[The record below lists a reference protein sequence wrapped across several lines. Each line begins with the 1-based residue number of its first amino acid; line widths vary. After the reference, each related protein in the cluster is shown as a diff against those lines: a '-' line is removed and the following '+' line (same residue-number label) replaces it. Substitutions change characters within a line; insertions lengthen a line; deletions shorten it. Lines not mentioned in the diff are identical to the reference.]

1 MKNPPPPVAD
11 AAAPPRSAL
20 DWPRET
26 GLGPDLARAIR
37 AEVAR
42 RRRLRFRV
50 ATATACA
57 LLLGVFVAQRSG
69 VFAPAVPVAIA
80 SSRVSAPERRTLPD
94 GSVVELK
101 NGATIEVNF
110 TPALRR
116 VVLTRGEAHFEVAK
130 NPSRPFVVTAD
141 GVEVRAVGTAFAVER
156 GGDTVEVLVTEGRV
170 TVARESAAPSAPTP
184 LTAGNRAVIAAS
196 AESAPVPDV
205 TALSANE
212 IARRLAWRVPR
223 LEFSGAPLA
232 EVVRLF
238 VEHGRVRLVLG
249 EPALGA
255 VKVSGVLRA
264 DNVDALLQLLAA
276 DHAIDADVTGAGI
289 VLRRRR

>member
-1 MKNPPPPVAD
+1 MKNLPPPGAD
-11 AAAPPRSAL
+11 GAAPPRSAL

-42 RRRLRFRV
+42 RRRKRFRV

-94 GSVVELK
+94 GSVVDLK

-130 NPSRPFVVTAD
+130 NPARPFVVTAD

-156 GGDTVEVLVTEGRV
+156 GGATVEVLVTEGRV

-184 LTAGNRAVIAAS
+184 LAAGHRVVIAAS
-196 AESAPVPDV
+196 AESAPAPDV

-238 VEHGRVRLVLG
+238 AEHGRVRLALG

-276 DHAIDADVTGAGI
+276 DHAIEADVTEAGI

>member
-1 MKNPPPPVAD
+1 MKKSPPPGSD
-11 AAAPPRSAL
+11 GAAPPRSAL
-20 DWPRET
+20 DWPRES

-42 RRRLRFRV
+42 RRRQRFRV

-57 LLLGVFVAQRSG
+57 LLLGVFVAQRSD
-69 VFAPAVPVAIA
+69 VFAPAVPAAIA

-130 NPSRPFVVTAD
+130 NPARPFVVTAD

-170 TVARESAAPSAPTP
+170 TVARESAAPSAPTS

-196 AESAPVPDV
+196 AESAPAPDV
-205 TALSANE
+205 TALSASE

-238 VEHGRVRLVLG
+238 VEHGRVRLALG

-276 DHAIDADVTGAGI
+276 DHAIEADVTGAGI

>member
-1 MKNPPPPVAD
+1 MKNSPPSVPD
-11 AAAPPRSAL
+11 GAAPRRSAL
-20 DWPRET
+20 DWPRES

-37 AEVAR
+37 GEVSR
-42 RRRLRFRV
+42 RRRQRFRV

-69 VFAPAVPVAIA
+69 VFAPAEPVAIA
-80 SSRVSAPERRTLPD
+80 SSRVSAPARRTLPD

-130 NPSRPFVVTAD
+130 NPARPFVVTAD

-156 GGDTVEVLVTEGRV
+156 GGDTVGVLVTEGRV

-184 LTAGNRAVIAAS
+184 LAAGNRAVIAAS
-196 AESAPVPDV
+196 AESAPAPDV
-205 TALSANE
+205 TALSADE

-232 EVVRLF
+232 EVARLYA
-238 VEHGRVRLVLG
+238 EHGRLRLVLG

-276 DHAIDADVTGAGI
+276 DHAIEADVTGAGI